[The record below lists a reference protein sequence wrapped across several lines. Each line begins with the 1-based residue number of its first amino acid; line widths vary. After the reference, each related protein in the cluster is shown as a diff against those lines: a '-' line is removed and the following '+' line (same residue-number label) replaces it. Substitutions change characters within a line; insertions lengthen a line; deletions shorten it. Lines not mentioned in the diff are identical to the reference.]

1 MLLVRDI
8 MTESVV
14 VLAENTALM
23 EAATTLSNMGVTG
36 APVCDPQGRVIGVV
50 SKSDIIA
57 RMTSGAS
64 GSELHVGDLMS
75 TKVFSVRPEEP
86 LGRAVRQMVSENV
99 HRIMVV
105 DEEQKLLGILTPMD
119 VLKALVSGAL
129 PSQGLDEPG

>member
-8 MTESVV
+8 MTESVL
-14 VLAENTALM
+14 VLTENTALM

-57 RMTSGAS
+57 RLTDGRSS
-64 GSELHVGDLMS
+64 TELHVGDLMT
-75 TKVFSVRPEEP
+75 TKVFSVRPDET
-86 LGRAVRQMVSENV
+86 LGRAVKQMVAENV

-105 DEEQKLLGILTPMD
+105 DEEHKLLGILTPMD
-119 VLKALVSGAL
+119 VLKALVNGTL
-129 PSQGLDEPG
+129 PSQGLEES

>member
-8 MTESVV
+8 MTESVL
-14 VLAENTALM
+14 VLTENTALM

-57 RMTSGAS
+57 RLTDGCSNT
-64 GSELHVGDLMS
+64 ELHVGDLMT
-75 TKVFSVRPEEP
+75 TKVFSVRPDEA
-86 LGRAVRQMVSENV
+86 LGRAVKQMVAENV

-105 DEEQKLLGILTPMD
+105 DEEHKLLGILTPMD
-119 VLKALVSGAL
+119 VLKALVNGTL
-129 PSQGLDEPG
+129 PSQGLEES